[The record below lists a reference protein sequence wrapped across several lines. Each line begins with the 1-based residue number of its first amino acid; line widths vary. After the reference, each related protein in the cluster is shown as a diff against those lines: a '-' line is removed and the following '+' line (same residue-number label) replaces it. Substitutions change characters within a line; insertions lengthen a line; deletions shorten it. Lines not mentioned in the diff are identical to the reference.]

1 MVGAQ
6 ALLKAVP
13 PKKTNVPT
21 NSVNSRRSE
30 YSEMK
35 AGSES
40 PIYRPTFPGWGLNP
54 TPTPRSKKREEMKER
69 RRLQKQNQ
77 GEKSQKENR
86 KSVVSNVN
94 RSATDLLNSPEN
106 TDFVGDRSTPRYIK
120 KQMNGKFV
128 DPPKMPRP
136 DVESYSSI
144 ANSNATRD
152 PREDTEQTRS
162 GDFDFKSKSSL
173 RQALWMGRSAI
184 AKQSAISQ
192 DIDVG
197 FGSTNAKTK
206 KTISTRK
213 KRGSRCLE
221 ACQH

>member
-1 MVGAQ
+1 
-6 ALLKAVP
+6 
-13 PKKTNVPT
+13 
-21 NSVNSRRSE
+21 
-30 YSEMK
+30 MK

-77 GEKSQKENR
+77 GEKSQKENT
-86 KSVVSNVN
+86 KSVASNVN

-162 GDFDFKSKSSL
+162 GTSTSKARVHYDRHYGWAEVL
-173 RQALWMGRSAI
+173 LQNNQLLVRILMLDLAQRMQ
-184 AKQSAISQ
+184 KP
-192 DIDVG
+192 
-197 FGSTNAKTK
+197 T